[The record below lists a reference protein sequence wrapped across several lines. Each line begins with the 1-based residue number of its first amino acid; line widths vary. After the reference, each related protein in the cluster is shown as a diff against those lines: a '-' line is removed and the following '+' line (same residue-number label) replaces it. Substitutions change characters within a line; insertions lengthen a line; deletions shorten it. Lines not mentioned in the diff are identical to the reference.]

1 MNEHILQLFLH
12 DSKKTVIPP
21 SNVDHS
27 CYDVS
32 SGVLHPYFCV
42 KWNNI

>member
-12 DSKKTVIPP
+12 NSKKTVIPP

-27 CYDVS
+27 CYDVNS
-32 SGVLHPYFCV
+32 DVYIPTFV
-42 KWNNI
+42 